1 MNTLPAVLRRT
12 FLLLALCPGLTAPA
26 GAQHVEGDPQRRA
39 QVASLEAR
47 ATRLADA
54 EAIRRLQR
62 AYGYYIDK
70 GQWDDAAALFTPDA
84 QWRHDAQANARGPA
98 AIRAAL
104 RAQAGNQD
112 GPFEGRLH
120 NHFQLQPVVHVA
132 RDGRTAV
139 ARWRQ
144 FVQRGTYG
152 GEAFWAEG
160 PLDVRYEKR
169 DGAWRIADL
178 QWHASFEAAYEGG
191 WAKAARAPQVDA
203 RPFPAEAAVQQPV
216 VPVPADLH
224 AELAERD
231 AALRALEA
239 REAIENLQATFGYLR
254 DAQRWNDAAMLFTAD
269 ARWESGQR
277 GVYRGRARVR
287 AALPLDVINDGKR
300 SNGPPPP
307 GVVDLEFMLQPVI
320 HVGSHADTAQG
331 RWRTFLLAGLHG
343 QSGQWGSGVQ
353 ENQYAL
359 EDGRWRIRS
368 LQAYTTFRADYDRGW
383 SIGALPMAGPSPT
396 LPPDAPPSLR
406 YGSLP
411 EVAVFPYHYDN
422 PGRTPA
428 FAPLPATAAADL
440 ARLDAAI
447 TRLQD
452 LVAVQ
457 QLQRSYGY
465 YVDKRLWNEAV
476 ELFARD
482 ATLEIGGR
490 GVFAGR
496 ERIREYLHF
505 LGNEGPE
512 RGWLYDHSQWQLIAS
527 VDDDGQHANA
537 RLRAFI
543 MGGSPVPDPDK
554 AKFGEGTVFGEA
566 TYENAYVKE
575 DGVWRI
581 ARLYAF
587 FNFYSPYSAGWHRQG
602 LPNTGPEPKLPPD
615 RPPTRLYQTYP
626 AAGMVPFHYDN
637 PVRGRVPLK

>member
-1 MNTLPAVLRRT
+1 MNTSPAVLCRT
-12 FLLLALCPGLTAPA
+12 LLLLALVLGPHASA
-26 GAQHVEGDPQRRA
+26 VAQRVEADPLRRA
-39 QVASLEAR
+39 QLSALETRAS
-47 ATRLADA
+47 RLADA

-70 GQWDDAAALFTPDA
+70 GQWTEAATLFTPAA
-84 QWRHDAQANARGPA
+84 QWRQGNQATARGPA

-104 RAQAGNQD
+104 RAQAGGQD
-112 GPFEGRLH
+112 GPFTGRLH

-132 RDGRTAV
+132 RDGRTAL

-152 GEAFWAEG
+152 GEAVWAEG

-178 QWHASFEAAYEGG
+178 RWHASFEAAYAGG
-191 WAKAARAPQVDA
+191 WAKAVRAPQVDA

-216 VPVPADLH
+216 MPAPEDFPAD
-224 AELAERD
+224 LAERD
-231 AALRALEA
+231 AALRILEA
-239 REAIENLQATFGYLR
+239 REAIENLQATYAYRR
-254 DAQRWNDAAMLFTAD
+254 DAHRWDDAAALFTRD
-269 ARWESGQR
+269 AHWEVGQR
-277 GVYRGRARVR
+277 GVYRGVTRIRE
-287 AALPLDVINDGKR
+287 ALPLDAVEPGPR
-300 SNGPPPP
+300 RNGPPPT
-307 GVVDLEFMLQPVI
+307 GVLDLEFALQPVI
-320 HVGSHADTAQG
+320 HVGGDAASAQG
-331 RWRTFLLAGLHG
+331 RWRTFAMAGVHG
-343 QSGQWGSGVQ
+343 TAGQWGSGIQ
-353 ENQYAL
+353 ENQYAV
-359 EDGRWRIRS
+359 ENGRWRIRN
-368 LQAYTTFRADYDRGW
+368 LHGYTTFRADYERGW
-383 SIGALPMAGPSPT
+383 SLGAIAMPGASAR
-396 LPPDAPPSLR
+396 LPPDGPPSLR
-406 YGSLP
+406 YGALP
-411 EVAVFPYHYDN
+411 EVAVFPYHYGN
-422 PGRTPA
+422 PGRAPA
-428 FAPLPATAAADL
+428 FAPLSTPAATDL
-440 ARLDAAI
+440 GRLDARI
-447 TRLQD
+447 TQLQD

-496 ERIREYLHF
+496 ERIRQYLHF

-527 VDDDGQHANA
+527 IADDGQHANA

-543 MGGSPVPDPDK
+543 MGGSPVANPET

-587 FNFYSPYSAGWHRQG
+587 FNFYTPYSAGWHKAG
-602 LPNTGPEPKLPPD
+602 LPNTGPEPLLPPD
-615 RPPTRLYQTYP
+615 RPPTRLYETYP
-626 AAGMVPFHYDN
+626 AAGMVPYHY
-637 PVRGRVPLK
+637 PVP